1 MIELDYLTIAFG
13 GAIGAVLR
21 YLVSR
26 TINSLLPFSYIPL
39 GTIIVNS
46 VGSFFLSFLM
56 FAAIEKVPLSKEA
69 ILFFGTGLLGAFT
82 TFSTFTYETLSLIE
96 ESPARGVAYALA
108 NLLFAFTCAYFG
120 MILGRGKV

>member
-46 VGSFFLSFLM
+46 VGSFFFR
-56 FAAIEKVPLSKEA
+56 F
-69 ILFFGTGLLGAFT
+69 
-82 TFSTFTYETLSLIE
+82 
-96 ESPARGVAYALA
+96 
-108 NLLFAFTCAYFG
+108 
-120 MILGRGKV
+120 

>member
-46 VGSFFLSFLM
+46 VGSFFSFV
-56 FAAIEKVPLSKEA
+56 FDVRRYRES
-69 ILFFGTGLLGAFT
+69 
-82 TFSTFTYETLSLIE
+82 SSL
-96 ESPARGVAYALA
+96 
-108 NLLFAFTCAYFG
+108 
-120 MILGRGKV
+120 